1 MTSRSGWAVRRGA
14 GTGAALA
21 SVTPVNHRVRGPRCR
36 ELESRK
42 PGFPAGSV
50 LRGAHGGA
58 GACGAGVWGCGLR
71 ASCAFSSL
79 PTPVQRG
86 RAGNPQ
92 TRHAARR
99 GHDVTPSLSRRLWS
113 AHPVKTG
120 EGVLLASAGRPTVL
134 RAPHPARTSALFR
147 SVSPRGASRTS
158 ALLLVRRVRGTE
170 GRRGRLEGSRE
181 SITYAGIDPSVSIYL
196 SVHQSSIYIATYV
209 SIFLLSIYLAACT

>member
-21 SVTPVNHRVRGPRCR
+21 SVTPVNHRVRGPCCR
-36 ELESRK
+36 ELESSK
-42 PGFPAGSV
+42 PRFPAGSV
-50 LRGAHGGA
+50 LRGAHGSA
-58 GACGAGVWGCGLR
+58 GACGAGVWGRGLR
-71 ASCAFSSL
+71 ASCVFFSL

-92 TRHAARR
+92 TRRAARR
-99 GHDVTPSLSRRLWS
+99 GHDVTPSLSHRLWS

-120 EGVLLASAGRPTVL
+120 EGVLLASAGHPTVL

-147 SVSPRGASRTS
+147 SVSPGGASRTS
-158 ALLLVRRVRGTE
+158 ALRLVRRVRGTE

-181 SITYAGIDPSVSIYL
+181 SITYAGIDPSVSSYQYL
-196 SVHQSSIYIATYV
+196 STY
-209 SIFLLSIYLAACT
+209 LSINHPST